1 MGAWTKQLRTTDAT
15 AAGVIIML
23 VGLFLF
29 AINDA
34 MGKWLVA
41 SFSVGQILLVRSIG
55 AFLILGPML
64 VARDSVQ
71 AVFRPEKPA
80 LQALRV
86 LASAADV
93 GFFYA
98 AVAYLPLADALTF
111 YMAGPIYV
119 AALSHFFL
127 GERSGW
133 KRWTAIFV
141 GFIGVIIVL
150 RPSSASLTWPSLF
163 AVMGSFSLAV
173 QLILSRLLRNTS
185 DSVLVTW
192 QTVGVLII
200 GVTLSANAWTTP
212 DLTSLI
218 AMLMLGVVASIAHM
232 MMTRSM
238 KLASASLLAPLQ
250 YTLLLWAIILG
261 VIFFDEL
268 PDLQVIL
275 GSVIIIVAGLFIFHR
290 KKVVGAPVK
299 PETVDRV

>member
-1 MGAWTKQLRTTDAT
+1 MGGWTRQLRTSDAAT
-15 AAGVIIML
+15 AGVMIML
-23 VGLFLF
+23 AGMFLF
-29 AINDA
+29 SVNDA

-41 SFSVGQILLVRSIG
+41 SYSVGQILLIRSVG
-55 AFLILGPML
+55 AFLILGPLL
-64 VARDSVQ
+64 VTRDSTQ
-71 AVFRPEKPA
+71 ALLRPERPL
-80 LQALRV
+80 LQVMRV
-86 LASAADV
+86 LFGAADV

-133 KRWTAIFV
+133 RRWTAIFV
-141 GFIGVIIVL
+141 GFIGVVIVL
-150 RPSSASLTWPSLF
+150 RPSSASLSWPSLF
-163 AVMGSFSLAV
+163 ALIGSFSLAAS
-173 QLILSRLLRNTS
+173 LILSRQLRNTS

-192 QTVGVLII
+192 QTVGVLAVGIVMSI
-200 GVTLSANAWTTP
+200 NAWTTP
-212 DLTSLI
+212 DLTSLL
-218 AMLMLGVVASIAHM
+218 AMLLLGVVASMAHM

-261 VIFFDEL
+261 AIFFDEL
-268 PDLQVIL
+268 PDLQVLI
-275 GSVIIIVAGLFIFHR
+275 GSAIIVVAGLFIFHR
-290 KKVVGAPVK
+290 KKVVGVPVR